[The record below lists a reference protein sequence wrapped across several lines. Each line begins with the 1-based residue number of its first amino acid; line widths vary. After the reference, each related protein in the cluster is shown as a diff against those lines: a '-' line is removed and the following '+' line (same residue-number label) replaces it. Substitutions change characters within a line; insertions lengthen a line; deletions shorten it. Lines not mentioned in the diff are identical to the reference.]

1 MDDERRAAKGRR
13 IRRQVLGAEHVTWTD
28 GGANTF
34 SQPFQDFLN
43 RYVWGEIWSRPGL
56 DRKSR
61 SIITMAI
68 LIAQGQEEEL
78 ARHIQAARRIGVT
91 EKELRE
97 VLLHTAIYAG
107 VPAANRA
114 FAIARETLKTQPQP

>member
-1 MDDERRAAKGRR
+1 MDDDRRAAKGRR
-13 IRRQVLGAEHVTWTD
+13 IRRQVLGAEHVTRTD

-43 RYVWGEIWSRPGL
+43 RYVWGEVWARPGL
-56 DRKSR
+56 DRRSR
-61 SIITMAI
+61 SMITMAV
-68 LIAQGQEEEL
+68 LIALGQEEEL
-78 ARHIQAARRIGVT
+78 ARHIDAARRNGVT
-91 EKELRE
+91 EIELQE

-114 FAIARETLKTQPQP
+114 LSIARETLKSQPPP